1 MLEDTIIAISTPL
14 GYGGL
19 GIVRLSGKKS
29 LPVAKK
35 IFKPKKNKDQISP
48 GRPILGKLYHFEQKE
63 FFEEAYLTYFP
74 SPRTYTKEDVVEIS
88 CHGSPVILEEVV
100 RLGIKAGARH
110 ARPGEFT
117 LRAYLGGRIDILQA
131 EAINDIIQAPSYKQV
146 KISFSQLEGSL
157 SQNIASL
164 RSMIIHLLSQIEA
177 SIEFPEDGLRISAKQ
192 ISKTTEKAVHSL
204 KKLVESYDLG
214 KTLSEGLAL
223 AITGRKNVGKS
234 TLFNSLLQKERAIV
248 TPYPGTTRDYLSEKL
263 SIESS
268 VFTLIDMAGL
278 GSPLH
283 LAEKEGIKRGKILA
297 SQADGVLLL
306 LDASQGESSE
316 DFKLIKKFKDKKTI
330 LLLNKI
336 DLPQKMN
343 KQNIKNRAE
352 SLPTLEISALKG
364 TNLGKLKEM
373 IYEFFVPDQKQGEE
387 VILHL
392 RQKLLLEDILTC
404 LIDGQRLLKEG
415 HPEEIYA
422 EEIQKTIPLIGQL
435 TGQIHTDDII
445 EDIFSRFCV
454 GK

>member
-29 LPVAKK
+29 LPIAKK
-35 IFKPKKNKDQISP
+35 LFKSKKKKDQIP
-48 GRPILGKLYHFEQKE
+48 PRHPILGNLYHFEQKE
-63 FFEEAYLTYFP
+63 FFEEAYLTYLP
-74 SPRTYTKEDVVEIS
+74 SPHTYTREDMVEIS

-117 LRAYLGGRIDILQA
+117 LRAYQGGRIDILQA

-146 KISFSQLEGSL
+146 KISFSQLGGSL
-157 SQNIASL
+157 SQKIASL
-164 RSMIIHLLSQIEA
+164 RHQIIHLLSQIEA
-177 SIEFPEDGLRISAKQ
+177 SIEFPEEGLRISTRQ
-192 ISKTTEKAVHSL
+192 ISKTMEKAIHSL
-204 KKLVESYDLG
+204 RKLVESYNLG
-214 KTLSEGLAL
+214 KTLSEGLTL
-223 AITGRKNVGKS
+223 AIAGRKNVGKS

-248 TPYPGTTRDYLSEKL
+248 TPYPGTTRDYLCDKL
-263 SIESS
+263 NINSSI
-268 VFTLIDMAGL
+268 FTLIDMAGF

-283 LAEKEGIKRGKILA
+283 PAEKEGIKRAKTLA

-306 LDASQGESSE
+306 LDSSQDESSE
-316 DFKLIKKFKDKKTI
+316 DFRLIKKFKNKKTI
-330 LLLNKI
+330 ILFNKI
-336 DLPQKMN
+336 DLPQKMS
-343 KQNIKNRAE
+343 KKNVKSRAE
-352 SLPTLEISALKG
+352 SVPALGISALKG
-364 TNLGKLKEM
+364 INLGKLKEM
-373 IYEFFVPDQKQGEE
+373 IHEFFVPNQKQGEE

-392 RQKLLLEDILTC
+392 RQKLLLEDMLDC

-415 HPEEIYA
+415 HTEEIYV
-422 EEIQKTIPLIGQL
+422 EEIRKTIPLIGQL
-435 TGQIHTDDII
+435 TGEIRMDDII